1 MKLHREGYG
10 RYVSK
15 AEIARDKVLIQKHC
29 FTAFVKCDQCTLDN
43 SFFTTV
49 QDKNCTPDLY
59 LTNYD
64 KPIDDNMKKVAMKY
78 ALDKDILLI
87 TPLDTDSPS
96 KNVTSDIRYK
106 YSSAIHLCIKCHG

>member
-1 MKLHREGYG
+1 MGD
-10 RYVSK
+10 VSK
-15 AEIARDKVLIQKHC
+15 AQMAHDKVLLPKYC
-29 FTAFVKCDQCTLDN
+29 FTAFAKHDPRILDD
-43 SFFTTV
+43 SFFSTV
-49 QDKNCTPDLY
+49 HDKDCTPDLY

-96 KNVTSDIRYK
+96 KNYISNIP
-106 YSSAIHLCIKCHG
+106 

>member
-15 AEIARDKVLIQKHC
+15 AEMARGKVLIQKHC
-29 FTAFVKCDQCTLDN
+29 FTAFVKHDPCTLDD

-49 QDKNCTPDLY
+49 QDKDCTPDLY

-64 KPIDDNMKKVAMKY
+64 KLIDNNMKKVAMKY

-96 KNVTSDIRYK
+96 KNVR
-106 YSSAIHLCIKCHG
+106 

>member
-15 AEIARDKVLIQKHC
+15 AEMARDKVLIQKHC
-29 FTAFVKCDQCTLDN
+29 FTAFVKCDPRTLDD

-49 QDKNCTPDLY
+49 QDKDCTPDLY

-96 KNVTSDIRYK
+96 KNAKLNIRYK
-106 YSSAIHLCIKCHG
+106 YS

>member
-15 AEIARDKVLIQKHC
+15 SEMTHDHVLIPKHC
-29 FTAFVKCDQCTLDN
+29 FTAFVKHDPHILDD
-43 SFFTTV
+43 SFFSTV
-49 QDKNCTPDLY
+49 QDKDCTPDLY

-87 TPLDTDSPS
+87 TPFDTESPS
-96 KNVTSDIRYK
+96 KNLTLKI
-106 YSSAIHLCIKCHG
+106 

>member
-1 MKLHREGYG
+1 MKLHREGYD

-15 AEIARDKVLIQKHC
+15 AEMACDKVLIQKHC
-29 FTAFVKCDQCTLDN
+29 FTAFVKHDPHKLDD

-49 QDKNCTPDLY
+49 RDRDCTPDLY

-78 ALDKDILLI
+78 VLDKDILLI
-87 TPLDTDSPS
+87 TPLDTNSPS
-96 KNVTSDIRYK
+96 KNLR
-106 YSSAIHLCIKCHG
+106 

>member
-15 AEIARDKVLIQKHC
+15 VEMACDKVLIQKHC
-29 FTAFVKCDQCTLDN
+29 FTAFVKHDPHTLDD

-49 QDKNCTPDLY
+49 QDKDCTPDLY

-96 KNVTSDIRYK
+96 KNVRSNIRYK
-106 YSSAIHLCIKCHG
+106 YSSAIHWWIKHNG

>member
-1 MKLHREGYG
+1 MKLHRVGYG

-15 AEIARDKVLIQKHC
+15 AEMAHDKVLIQKHC
-29 FTAFVKCDQCTLDN
+29 FTAFVKHDPHTLDD

-49 QDKNCTPDLY
+49 RDKDCTPDLY

-87 TPLDTDSPS
+87 TPLNTDSPS
-96 KNVTSDIRYK
+96 KNAKLNIPYK
-106 YSSAIHLCIKCHG
+106 YSCLID